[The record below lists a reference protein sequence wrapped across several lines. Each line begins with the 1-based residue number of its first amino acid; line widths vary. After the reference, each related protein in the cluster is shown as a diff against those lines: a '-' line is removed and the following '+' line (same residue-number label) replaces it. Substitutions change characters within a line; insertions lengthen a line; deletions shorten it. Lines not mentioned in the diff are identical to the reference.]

1 MLKKATFLILVLL
14 LVDQLSKIWIK
25 THLRLGEEIYVFDWF
40 RIHFIENNGAAWGM
54 EIGGKGGKLF
64 LTLFRLVAI
73 VGIGYWLVQSIQK
86 KSHKLF
92 VFCLSLIFAGALGNL
107 LDSLFYGLIF
117 DHSNHQL
124 ATLFAEEPYGSLF
137 HGKVVDLFYFPIWS
151 GVLPSWMPFVGG
163 ENFTFFNA
171 IFNVADS
178 AISVGVALLV
188 MFGKKV
194 FPKES

>member
-64 LTLFRLVAI
+64 LTLFRLAAI